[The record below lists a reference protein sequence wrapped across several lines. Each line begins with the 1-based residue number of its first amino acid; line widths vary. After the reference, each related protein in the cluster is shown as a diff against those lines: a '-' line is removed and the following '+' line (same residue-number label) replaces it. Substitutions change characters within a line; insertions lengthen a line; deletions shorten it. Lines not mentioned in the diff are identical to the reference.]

1 MHGATIKLNNDCFQ
15 VYAIPCCLISNK
27 AQTIIILVVLVIDH
41 SDIEYYG
48 ITIKYCS
55 WSLGT

>member
-1 MHGATIKLNNDCFQ
+1 MNNCFQ
-15 VYAIPCCLISNK
+15 VYAIPCYLISNK
-27 AQTIIILVVLVIDH
+27 AQTIIVLAVLVIDH

-48 ITIKYCS
+48 IMIKYCS